1 MKYIYL
7 FIGMMSLALGCIG
20 IVLPILPTTPFLLLA
35 GFCFARSSKRVH
47 QWFVS
52 SKIYQKHLDSFVKRR
67 AMTLKTKVC
76 ILSFASI
83 MLAFPLI
90 LTDLLLLRLLI
101 IGLYCFKYYYF
112 LVKIETIKAP
122 QESI

>member
-7 FIGMMSLALGCIG
+7 FIGMISFALGCIG

-112 LVKIETIKAP
+112 LVKIETIKTP